1 MTTAADTGDGATFG
15 IGTTTAGPF
24 TAIGEVK
31 NISLPEE
38 TTDAV
43 DATHLGS
50 GGVRDYIVG
59 LSDGGELTIEFN
71 FAAAAGYAAL
81 KTKHDARAAFAFEA
95 EEPNGDTW
103 GAACILTAL
112 KPGDMVAGEV
122 VTGSATFK
130 VSGALTYTA
139 AA

>member
-1 MTTAADTGDGATFG
+1 MTTVADTGDGATFG

-24 TAIGEVK
+24 TAIGEVT
-31 NISLPEE
+31 NIGLPEE
-38 TTDAV
+38 ATDAV
-43 DATHLGS
+43 EATHLGS
-50 GGVRDYIVG
+50 GGVREYVVG

-71 FAAAAGYAAL
+71 FTATGYAAL

-112 KPGDMVAGEV
+112 KAGDLVAGEV
-122 VTGSATFK
+122 TKGSATFK
-130 VSGALTYTA
+130 VSGALTYTEA
-139 AA
+139 A